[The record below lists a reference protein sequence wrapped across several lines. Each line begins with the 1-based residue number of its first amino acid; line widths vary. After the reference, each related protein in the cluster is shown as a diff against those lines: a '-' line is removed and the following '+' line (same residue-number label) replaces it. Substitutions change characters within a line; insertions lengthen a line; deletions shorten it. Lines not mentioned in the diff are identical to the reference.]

1 MIPGCRGEARE
12 RLGRGEEG
20 VWLCAGWDRR
30 WNSSFLEVGFC
41 LVGLC
46 DVGVLLCVKVLLEE
60 VDRGI

>member
-20 VWLCAGWDRR
+20 VWLCAGWDQR

-41 LVGLC
+41 L
-46 DVGVLLCVKVLLEE
+46 KVLLEE